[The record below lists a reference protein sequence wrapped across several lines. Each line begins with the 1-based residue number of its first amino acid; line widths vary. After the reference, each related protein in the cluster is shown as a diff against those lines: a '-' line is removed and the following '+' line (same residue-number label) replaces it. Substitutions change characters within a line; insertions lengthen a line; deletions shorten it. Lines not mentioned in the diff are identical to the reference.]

1 MFSSSLAQSLPSIF
15 SNDGSETVEGV
26 LPDLYKPGCK
36 ICCVE
41 TGGFSK
47 TPDSTGQP
55 HVDHESIQVK
65 PPGEQTKGF
74 GGTRVCV
81 TLGGILFLVH
91 LLNHIGAN
99 FLAGAQRFL

>member
-1 MFSSSLAQSLPSIF
+1 MGQFMGHDHTLVTGRAPI
-15 SNDGSETVEGV
+15 SNVKLLGPGIIE
-26 LPDLYKPGCK
+26 PFDLLGK
-36 ICCVE
+36 
-41 TGGFSK
+41 
-47 TPDSTGQP
+47 